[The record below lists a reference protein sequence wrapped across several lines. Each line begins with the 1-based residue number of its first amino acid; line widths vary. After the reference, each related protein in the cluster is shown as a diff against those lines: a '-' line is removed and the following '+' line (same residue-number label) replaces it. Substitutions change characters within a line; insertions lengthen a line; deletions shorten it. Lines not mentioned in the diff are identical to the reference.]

1 MKKKL
6 LSFFLVVC
14 IIFSASEMIS
24 VKAYAAE
31 PALNPK
37 GYDMTV
43 NVGSGSTLRFCSTVS
58 TADAYELGSIPNRT
72 AVYVYGVT
80 VSQYE
85 NRTWAKIKYNG
96 RDGWVNYAWLY
107 DAGNPKVTISY

>member
-1 MKKKL
+1 MKKEVIIV
-6 LSFFLVVC
+6 FLVVC

-43 NVGSGSTLRFCSTVS
+43 NNEQRI
-58 TADAYELGSIPNRT
+58 DASLFVQPCRQPMHMNWDPYRIEHRYMFM
-72 AVYVYGVT
+72 V
-80 VSQYE
+80 
-85 NRTWAKIKYNG
+85 
-96 RDGWVNYAWLY
+96 
-107 DAGNPKVTISY
+107 